1 MLTCL
6 APSKVW
12 GIGVGFR
19 SGLGRS
25 LCLPCLG
32 SLFYPTCVAWLAC
45 LEYLAGLYR
54 GILRLPIGPLLGGHC
69 LGSLQVQCE
78 AWDTTGTTYFSFCD
92 FRFSGLSFTQ
102 HVGGGLVCVFFGK
115 WSNSLSRP
123 RRKFGVLWS
132 TPPLFLLYFPRG
144 ARSLSALIAPFVPG
158 HYCVLVI
165 FFGLSVFSF
174 AYVFFLAG
182 SS

>member
-1 MLTCL
+1 MEPSRKNLFLGWRTPAAQSLGVEAFKSSRSIFLVLWQPLAFRGVGGVCWLLTCL
-6 APSKVW
+6 APSRVW
-12 GIGVGFR
+12 GIGVGVR

-25 LCLPCLG
+25 SNLPCLG

-45 LEYLAGLYR
+45 LEYLAGLYL

-102 HVGGGLVCVFFGK
+102 HVGGD
-115 WSNSLSRP
+115 
-123 RRKFGVLWS
+123 
-132 TPPLFLLYFPRG
+132 
-144 ARSLSALIAPFVPG
+144 
-158 HYCVLVI
+158 
-165 FFGLSVFSF
+165 
-174 AYVFFLAG
+174 
-182 SS
+182 

>member
-25 LCLPCLG
+25 LYLPCLG

-92 FRFSGLSFTQ
+92 FRFSGLSYTQ
-102 HVGGGLVCVFFGK
+102 HVGGT
-115 WSNSLSRP
+115 SLCFL
-123 RRKFGVLWS
+123 RKVVKQLRQASSQIWCALEHATS
-132 TPPLFLLYFPRG
+132 LF
-144 ARSLSALIAPFVPG
+144 
-158 HYCVLVI
+158 VI
-165 FFGLSVFSF
+165 FP
-174 AYVFFLAG
+174 AQRA
-182 SS
+182 

>member
-1 MLTCL
+1 MTQTRINVITYKNRMEPSRKNLFGLEDASCAIFGGWGLQKHAVDSPGSLATTCLPLGEVCWLLTCL

-25 LCLPCLG
+25 LYLPCLG

-45 LEYLAGLYR
+45 LEYLAGLYL

-102 HVGGGLVCVFFGK
+102 HVGGD
-115 WSNSLSRP
+115 
-123 RRKFGVLWS
+123 
-132 TPPLFLLYFPRG
+132 
-144 ARSLSALIAPFVPG
+144 
-158 HYCVLVI
+158 
-165 FFGLSVFSF
+165 
-174 AYVFFLAG
+174 
-182 SS
+182 